1 MPFLKSKCP
10 QCGKIAET
18 EKVFEYANAKITKLK
33 CGHIVR
39 NEYLTT
45 EKTPESVT
53 SLDNKKLF
61 PYQCDGVRFA
71 VKNNARVAIIDEMGL
86 GKTVQALITVALLDV
101 KFLVICKSSLTEQW
115 QREAMRWI
123 GEDCMC
129 QVIADAKDQ
138 FLPGFSGYIISYD
151 MVRRLADKALKSVKK
166 TGPEGTRTNGILNIL
181 ETPED
186 SIVIKAIRRMN
197 IKCVIMDEVQQ
208 IKNSDSKRTVHVR
221 DVCKEVPHVIA
232 LSGTPIKN
240 NALEYFPILN
250 ILDPIMFSTLSRF
263 QMNDVDNY
271 WDGFKMKVGGLR
283 YPKDFLNKTKDII
296 IRREMKDVK
305 DQLPTPQDAITRN
318 FSFHNMGKEVQQMY
332 DASLRE
338 LLEFMETESTSSFQ
352 EQGNILKYLTKMR
365 HIVGISLID
374 PCIDQVMEFLG
385 SCDRKMLIFVHHL
398 DVGDILMA
406 RLGKLMSDL
415 ELPKPIQF
423 AAGDDSLDFVARFQ
437 NARVAVVS
445 TLAGGEGMDGL
456 QHLCNDMIM
465 LERQWNPANEEQA
478 EKRISQ
484 RIGQENHCTATYFV
498 AVGTVC
504 EFFSEIVERKREIV
518 GKTLSG
524 EASSWVQSSLMKELT
539 ERLQADGMKRWS
551 LK

>member
-10 QCGKIAET
+10 ECGKIAET
-18 EKVFEYANAKITKLK
+18 EKVFEFASAKITKLK

-39 NEYLTT
+39 HEFLTT
-45 EKTPESVT
+45 DKQPESVT
-53 SLDNKKLF
+53 SLDGKKLF

-71 VKNNARVAIIDEMGL
+71 IKNSRVAIIDEMGL
-86 GKTVQALITVALLDV
+86 GKTVQSLITIAMDEE
-101 KFLVICKSSLTEQW
+101 KYGPFLVICKSSLTEQW

-129 QVIADAKDQ
+129 QVISDAKDQ

-151 MVRRLADKALKSVKK
+151 MVRRFAEKAIKSVKK
-166 TGPEGTRTNGILNIL
+166 SSPEGTRALGIL
-181 ETPED
+181 EPMED
-186 SIVIKAIRRMN
+186 SIVIKAIRRLG
-197 IKCVIMDEVQQ
+197 IKTVIMDEVQQ

-221 DVCKEVPHVIA
+221 AVCAEVEHVIA

-250 ILDPIMFSTLSRF
+250 ILDPIMFSKLSRF

-271 WDGFKMKVGGLR
+271 WDGYRMKVGGLK
-283 YPKDFLNKTKDII
+283 YPKEFMLKTKDLIL
-296 IRREMKDVK
+296 RREMKDVK
-305 DQLPTPQDAITRN
+305 DQLPSPQDAITRN
-318 FSFHNMGKEVQQMY
+318 FSFHNMGVEVQKMY
-332 DASLRE
+332 DASLDE
-338 LLEFMETESTSSFQ
+338 MLEFMEKESGTTAFAD
-352 EQGNILKYLTKMR
+352 QGNILKYLTKMR
-365 HIVGISLID
+365 HIVGMSLID
-374 PCIDQVMEFLG
+374 PCIDYLMEFLG
-385 SCDRKMLIFVHHL
+385 SNDRKILVFLHHL
-398 DVGDILMA
+398 DVGDILMSRVA
-406 RLGKLMSDL
+406 KLCEGL
-415 ELPKPIQF
+415 NIPAPIQF
-423 AAGDDSLDFVARFQ
+423 SAGDDSLAFVQKFQ
-437 NARVAVVS
+437 NARVAFVS

-524 EASSWVQSSLMKELT
+524 EASQWDQSSLMKELT
-539 ERLQADGMKRWS
+539 ERLQTEGLKRWS
-551 LK
+551 LR

>member
-18 EKVFEYANAKITKLK
+18 EKVFDFANAKITKLK

-39 NEYLTT
+39 NEYLTVS
-45 EKTPESVT
+45 KTPEDVT
-53 SLDNKKLF
+53 SLDGKKLF
-61 PYQCDGVRFA
+61 PYQCDGVRFG

-86 GKTVQALITVALLDV
+86 GKTVQALIIAAMLEE

-129 QVIADAKDQ
+129 QVISDAKDQ

-151 MVRRLADKALKSVKK
+151 MVRRFAEKELKKVKK
-166 TGPEGTRTNGILNIL
+166 SHTEKVKETGDYF
-181 ETPED
+181 TPMDDAED
-186 SIVIKAIRRMN
+186 SIVIKAIKRMG
-197 IKCVIMDEVQQ
+197 IKLVIMDEVQQ
-208 IKNSDSKRTVHVR
+208 IKNTDSKRTVHVR
-221 DVCKEVPHVIA
+221 DVCKSVEHVIA

-250 ILDPIMFSTLSRF
+250 ILDPMMFPKMSTF

-271 WDGFKMKVGGLR
+271 WDGFRMKVGGLK
-283 YPKDFLNKTKDII
+283 YPKEFLQKTKDII

-305 DQLPTPQDAITRN
+305 DQLPTPQEAITRN
-318 FSFHNMGKEVQQMY
+318 FSFHNMGPEVQKMY

-338 LLEFMETESTSSFQ
+338 MLEFMDEKEFGATSFGD
-352 EQGNILKYLTKMR
+352 EGNILKYLTKMR
-365 HIVGISLID
+365 HIVGLSLID
-374 PCIDQVMEFLG
+374 PCIDHVMEFLG
-385 SCDRKMLIFVHHL
+385 GCDRRMLIFVHHL

-406 RLGKLMSDL
+406 RLGNLCDDL
-415 ELPKPIQF
+415 GITRPIQF
-423 AAGDDSLDFVARFQ
+423 SAGPDSMEFVGRFQ
-437 NARVAVVS
+437 DARIGIVS

-484 RIGQENHCTATYFV
+484 RIGQQNHCTGTYFV

-504 EFFSEIVERKREIV
+504 EFFSC
-518 GKTLSG
+518 
-524 EASSWVQSSLMKELT
+524 
-539 ERLQADGMKRWS
+539 
-551 LK
+551 